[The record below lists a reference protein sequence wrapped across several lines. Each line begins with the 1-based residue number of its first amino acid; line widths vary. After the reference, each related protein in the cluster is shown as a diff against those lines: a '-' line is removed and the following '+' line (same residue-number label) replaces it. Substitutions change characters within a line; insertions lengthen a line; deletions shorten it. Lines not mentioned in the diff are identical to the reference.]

1 MKTRSNQEA
10 VMTRVNALA
19 RSGSARWAIRSAA
32 LLFILLISSVMPS
45 GQTPP
50 DTFDPLVW
58 FVSPYEDE
66 TVSGTKTIEVEAWDA
81 SGIAGVV
88 FEVDGAAA
96 GAEDVTEPWS
106 FAWDTN
112 ASGAGSHIITV
123 VVRDTAGNAVRSD
136 VVPVVVGTYV
146 PPPPPPPPVNHNPV
160 AVGDSLAS
168 VGRVPVTFTAASL
181 LANDS
186 DPDGQV
192 IAVTSVAST
201 SSGGGTIANLG
212 SGSYTY
218 TPAATFSGVDTFG
231 YSIADIASGTASG
244 VVSVTVTAPAPPP
257 PPPGGSG
264 LVAAFGFEE
273 ASGTTALNSSNAAF
287 NGTILQAA
295 RVAGKV
301 GQGLSF
307 DGLNDWVT
315 VNDITASPLDL
326 TTGMTIEAWVNP
338 TAMSGWET
346 VVLKERGAAGTGL
359 LSYALYAHDGA
370 PQSGGFA
377 GPAGYLRPAPANSTT
392 DQGVR
397 QASHTAIPLNGWTH
411 IATTYDGVNQRLYI
425 NGVLVA
431 TRAQTGSMAVGN
443 QPLRIGGNNVSG
455 EFFRGVIDEVR
466 VYNRALSVAE
476 IGADMIT
483 PIVP

>member
-1 MKTRSNQEA
+1 MKSRSTKEA
-10 VMTRVNALA
+10 VMVRVNALA
-19 RSGSARWAIRSAA
+19 RSASARWAIRSAA
-32 LLFILLISSVMPS
+32 LLFMLLVSSVLPS

-50 DTFDPLVW
+50 DTLDPLMW
-58 FVSPYEDE
+58 IMSPYEDE
-66 TVSGTKTIEVEAWDA
+66 TVSGMVTIDVEAYDA

-88 FEVDGAAA
+88 FEMDGAVI
-96 GAEDVTEPWS
+96 GAEDVAAPWS
-106 FAWDTN
+106 YAWDTS
-112 ASGAGSHIITV
+112 ASAPGSHLITV
-123 VVRDTAGNAVRSD
+123 IVRDTAGNAARSD
-136 VVPVVVGTYV
+136 TVPVVVGSIA

-192 IAVTSVAST
+192 IAVTSVASS

-212 SGSYTY
+212 SGSYLY
-218 TPAATFSGVDTFG
+218 TPAATFAGVDTFG
-231 YSIADIASGTASG
+231 YSIADVVSGTASA
-244 VVSVTVTAPAPPP
+244 VVSVTVTAPPPP
-257 PPPGGSG
+257 PSASG

-273 ASGTTALNSSNAAF
+273 ASGTIAVNSSNAAF
-287 NGTILQAA
+287 NGTILQAT
-295 RVAGKV
+295 RVAAGRI
-301 GQGLSF
+301 GRGLSF
-307 DGLNDWVT
+307 DGVNDWVT
-315 VNDITASPLDL
+315 VTDITASPLDL

-338 TAMSGWET
+338 TAMAGWET

-370 PQSGGFA
+370 PQGNGFA

-397 QASHTAIPLNGWTH
+397 QASHTAIPLNAWTH
-411 IATTYDGVNQRLYI
+411 IATTYDGASQRFYI

-431 TRAQTGSMAVGN
+431 TKAQTGSIAAGN

-466 VYNRALSVAE
+466 VYNRALAAAE
-476 IGADMIT
+476 ITADMTT
-483 PIVP
+483 PVVP

>member
-1 MKTRSNQEA
+1 M
-10 VMTRVNALA
+10 VRVNAPA
-19 RSGSARWAIRSAA
+19 RSASARWAIRSAA
-32 LLFILLISSVMPS
+32 LLFILLVSSVLPS

-50 DTFDPLVW
+50 DTLDPLMW
-58 FVSPYEDE
+58 IMSPYEDE
-66 TVSGTKTIEVEAWDA
+66 TVSGMVTIDVEAYDA
-81 SGIAGVV
+81 SGIAGVI
-88 FEVDGAAA
+88 FEVDGTAI
-96 GAEDVTEPWS
+96 GAEDVAAPWS
-106 FAWDTN
+106 YAWDTSAN
-112 ASGAGSHIITV
+112 APGSHLVTV
-123 VVRDTAGNAVRSD
+123 VVRDTVGNAARSD
-136 VVPVVVGTYV
+136 TVPVVVGSIA
-146 PPPPPPPPVNHNPV
+146 PPPPPPPVNHNPV

-186 DPDGQV
+186 DPDGQI
-192 IAVTSVAST
+192 IAVTSVASS

-212 SGSYTY
+212 GGSYGY
-218 TPAATFSGVDTFG
+218 TPAATFAGVDTFG
-231 YSIADIASGTASG
+231 YSIADIASGTASA

-257 PPPGGSG
+257 PPPAPSG

-273 ASGTTALNSSNAAF
+273 ASGTTAVNSSNTAF

-295 RVAGKV
+295 RVAAGKI
-301 GQGLSF
+301 GRGLSF
-307 DGLNDWVT
+307 DGVNDWVT

-338 TAMSGWET
+338 AAMSGWET

-370 PQSGGFA
+370 PQGNGFA

-397 QASHTAIPLNGWTH
+397 QASHTAIPLNTWTH
-411 IATTYDGVNQRLYI
+411 LATTYDGASQRFYI

-431 TRAQTGSMAVGN
+431 TRAQTGSIAVGN

-455 EFFRGVIDEVR
+455 EFFRGIIDEVR
-466 VYNRALSVAE
+466 VYNRALSAAD
-476 IGADMIT
+476 INADMAT
-483 PIVP
+483 AVVP

>member
-1 MKTRSNQEA
+1 M
-10 VMTRVNALA
+10 VRVNAPA
-19 RSGSARWAIRSAA
+19 RSASARWAIRSAA
-32 LLFILLISSVMPS
+32 LPFILLISSVLPS
-45 GQTPP
+45 GQSPP

-58 FVSPYEDE
+58 FVSPEEDE
-66 TVSGTKTIEVEAWDA
+66 TVSGMKTIDVEAYDA
-81 SGIAGVV
+81 SGIAGVI
-88 FEVDGAAA
+88 FEVDGAAV
-96 GAEDVTEPWS
+96 GAEDVTAPWS
-106 FAWDTN
+106 YAWDTN
-112 ASGAGSHIITV
+112 ASGAGSHIIMV
-123 VVRDTAGNAVRSD
+123 VVRDNAGNAVRSD
-136 VVPVVVGTYV
+136 VVPVVVGSYV

-192 IAVTSVAST
+192 IAVTSVASS

-212 SGSYTY
+212 GGSYRY

-231 YSIADIASGTASG
+231 YSIADVAGATASAD
-244 VVSVTVTAPAPPP
+244 VTVTVNAPAPPP

-273 ASGTTALNSSNAAF
+273 ASGATAVNSSNTAF

-295 RVAGKV
+295 RVAAGKI
-301 GQGLSF
+301 GRGLSF
-307 DGLNDWVT
+307 DGVNDWVT
-315 VNDITASPLDL
+315 VSDITASPLDL
-326 TTGMTIEAWVNP
+326 TTGMTVEAWVNP

-346 VVLKERGAAGTGL
+346 VVLKERGGAGTGL

-370 PQSGGFA
+370 PQGGGFA
-377 GPAGYLRPAPANSTT
+377 GPAGYLRPSPANSTT

-397 QASHTAIPLNGWTH
+397 QTSHTAIPLNGWTH
-411 IATTYDGVNQRLYI
+411 IATTYDGASQRFYI

-431 TRAQTGSMAVGN
+431 TKAQTGSIAVGN

-466 VYNRALSVAE
+466 IYNRALSLAE
-476 IGADMIT
+476 IGADMVT

>member
-1 MKTRSNQEA
+1 M
-10 VMTRVNALA
+10 VRVNAPA
-19 RSGSARWAIRSAA
+19 RSASVRWAIRSAA
-32 LLFILLISSVMPS
+32 LLFILLVSSVLPS

-50 DTFDPLVW
+50 DTLDPLMW
-58 FVSPYEDE
+58 IMSPYEDE
-66 TVSGTKTIEVEAWDA
+66 TVSGMVTIDVEAYDA
-81 SGIAGVV
+81 SGVAGVI
-88 FEVDGAAA
+88 FEMDGAAI
-96 GAEDVTEPWS
+96 GAEDVAAPWS
-106 FAWDTN
+106 YAWDTS
-112 ASGAGSHIITV
+112 AVAPGSHLVTV
-123 VVRDTAGNAVRSD
+123 VVRDTVGNAARSD
-136 VVPVVVGTYV
+136 TVPVVVGSIA

-160 AVGDSLAS
+160 AAGDSLAS

-186 DPDGQV
+186 DPDGQI
-192 IAVTSVAST
+192 IAVTSVASS

-212 SGSYTY
+212 GGSYVY

-231 YSIADIASGTASG
+231 YSIADVASGTASA

-257 PPPGGSG
+257 PPPAPSG

-273 ASGTTALNSSNAAF
+273 ASGTTAVNSSNTAF

-295 RVAGKV
+295 RVAAGKI
-301 GQGLSF
+301 GRGLSF
-307 DGLNDWVT
+307 DGVNDWVT

-326 TTGMTIEAWVNP
+326 ATGMTVEAWVNP
-338 TAMSGWET
+338 AVMSGWET
-346 VVLKERGAAGTGL
+346 VVMKERGGAGTGL

-370 PQSGGFA
+370 PQGGGFA
-377 GPAGYLRPAPANSTT
+377 GPAGYLRPNPAGSTT

-397 QASHTAIPLNGWTH
+397 QASHTAIPLNAWTH
-411 IATTYDGVNQRLYI
+411 IATTYDGANQRFYI
-425 NGVLVA
+425 NGALVA
-431 TRAQTGSMAVGN
+431 TKAQTGSIAVGN

-466 VYNRALSVAE
+466 IYNRALSLAE
-476 IGADMIT
+476 IGTDMIT

>member
-1 MKTRSNQEA
+1 M
-10 VMTRVNALA
+10 VRVNAPA
-19 RSGSARWAIRSAA
+19 RSASARWAIRSAA
-32 LLFILLISSVMPS
+32 LLFILLVSSVLPS

-50 DTFDPLVW
+50 DTLDPLMW
-58 FVSPYEDE
+58 IMSPYEDE
-66 TVSGTKTIEVEAWDA
+66 TVSGMVTIDVEAYDA
-81 SGIAGVV
+81 SGIAGVI
-88 FEVDGAAA
+88 FEVDGTAI
-96 GAEDVTEPWS
+96 GAEDVAAPWS
-106 FAWDTN
+106 YAWDTSAN
-112 ASGAGSHIITV
+112 APGSHLVTV
-123 VVRDTAGNAVRSD
+123 VVRDTVGNAARSD
-136 VVPVVVGTYV
+136 TVPVVVGSIA

-186 DPDGQV
+186 DPDGQI
-192 IAVTSVAST
+192 IAVTSVASS

-212 SGSYTY
+212 GGSYGY
-218 TPAATFSGVDTFG
+218 TPAATFAGVDTFG
-231 YSIADIASGTASG
+231 YSIADIASGTASA

-257 PPPGGSG
+257 PPPAPSG

-273 ASGTTALNSSNAAF
+273 AAGTTAVNSSNTAF

-295 RVAGKV
+295 RVAAGKI
-301 GQGLSF
+301 GRGLSF
-307 DGLNDWVT
+307 DGVNDWVT

-338 TAMSGWET
+338 AAMSGWET

-370 PQSGGFA
+370 PQGNGFA

-397 QASHTAIPLNGWTH
+397 QASHTAIPLNTWTH
-411 IATTYDGVNQRLYI
+411 LATTYDGASQRFYI

-431 TRAQTGSMAVGN
+431 TRAQTGSIAVGN

-455 EFFRGVIDEVR
+455 EFFRGIIDEVR
-466 VYNRALSVAE
+466 VYNRALSAAD
-476 IGADMIT
+476 ITADMAT
-483 PIVP
+483 AVVP

>member
-1 MKTRSNQEA
+1 
-10 VMTRVNALA
+10 
-19 RSGSARWAIRSAA
+19 
-32 LLFILLISSVMPS
+32 
-45 GQTPP
+45 
-50 DTFDPLVW
+50 
-58 FVSPYEDE
+58 
-66 TVSGTKTIEVEAWDA
+66 
-81 SGIAGVV
+81 
-88 FEVDGAAA
+88 
-96 GAEDVTEPWS
+96 
-106 FAWDTN
+106 
-112 ASGAGSHIITV
+112 
-123 VVRDTAGNAVRSD
+123 VRDNPGNAVRSD
-136 VVPVVVGTYV
+136 AVPVVVGSYV

-212 SGSYTY
+212 SGSHLY

-273 ASGTTALNSSNAAF
+273 ASGTTAVNSSNAAF
-287 NGTILQAA
+287 NGTIVQAA
-295 RVAGKV
+295 RVAAGKI

-307 DGLNDWVT
+307 DGVNDWVT

-326 TTGMTIEAWVNP
+326 TTGMTVEAWVNP
-338 TAMSGWET
+338 AAMSGWET

-370 PQSGGFA
+370 PQGGGFA
-377 GPAGYLRPAPANSTT
+377 GPAGYLRPNPANSTT

-397 QASHTAIPLNGWTH
+397 QASHTAIPLNAWTH
-411 IATTYDGVNQRLYI
+411 LATTYDGASQRFYI
-425 NGVLVA
+425 NGLLVA
-431 TRAQTGSMAVGN
+431 TKAQTGGIAVGN

-455 EFFRGVIDEVR
+455 EFFRGLIDEVR
-466 VYNRALSVAE
+466 IYIRALSIAE
-476 IGADMIT
+476 IGADMTT